1 MRKLAALSFAVPLAF
16 AFCLVAHEASA
27 APASSGALGVLMTS
41 EALNDGAT
49 GETVKDGLVQP
60 AYYYYRRRYYR
71 RHYYRHR
78 YYRHRYYYHRRY
90 YRPYNYRY
98 YRGYR
103 RYYY

>member
-27 APASSGALGVLMTS
+27 APASSGAFGVLVTS
-41 EALNDGAT
+41 EALNERAT
-49 GETVKDGLVQP
+49 GETIKDGLVEP
-60 AYYYYRRRYYR
+60 AYYRYRRRYY
-71 RHYYRHR
+71 YRPYRYR
-78 YYRHRYYYHRRY
+78 YYRPYYRRY